1 VKLYADDI
9 KIYFEIV
16 NNANVDC
23 LQKGINDLCT
33 WAERW
38 QLKLSVDKCFH
49 LRGGLIKSAPN
60 ATYTLYGNQLSLINE
75 ARDLGVLIDAQ
86 LSLKPHINV
95 IVAKAHMTAGQILR
109 CFRSRD
115 TETLIRA
122 FITYVRQLL
131 EYCTPIWSPY
141 SVGMTK
147 RVESVQRA
155 FTKKLPY
162 MKCLTYKKRLSAFCQ
177 ESLELRHLK
186 ADLIVCFK
194 ILRGFTDVI
203 PSDFFVVVM
212 PY

>member
-1 VKLYADDI
+1 MKLYADDI

-23 LQKGINDLCT
+23 LRKGINDLCT

-60 ATYTLYGNQLSLINE
+60 ATYTLYGNQLSLVNE

-95 IVAKAHMTAGQILR
+95 IVAKAHMRAGQILR

-141 SVGMTK
+141 SVGMIKGTLHS
-147 RVESVQRA
+147 VEKTLRPIQKAYCVYYYILKERRFFMSINSV
-155 FTKKLPY
+155 
-162 MKCLTYKKRLSAFCQ
+162 
-177 ESLELRHLK
+177 
-186 ADLIVCFK
+186 V
-194 ILRGFTDVI
+194 
-203 PSDFFVVVM
+203 DFS
-212 PY
+212 